1 MKSSLPTKQMPVQH
15 GCGATFATAYKGRV
29 TPLQPES
36 YGALISYINTYS
48 YAAKAVI
55 DFLCKMVRNGGDDR
69 LAVYL
74 MLCPSTVP
82 ADIMATPVWK
92 DMVLGETN
100 PITQIP
106 WDKFSNDIHFGRLWK
121 AYAELPSRSAETDR
135 TFKEILDQY
144 AIKPPSLTKE
154 NYQRLM
160 RNILQDTMI
169 TPFATHVSGV
179 VSSFLSMQEQTA
191 QMKRDRQSVIE
202 KLMTENPGFFNPFQ
216 RYFLTLAAQ
225 QSADDYFKQLRMEL
239 KAEEV
244 SKEVIRTC
252 QWRAILLRPDITA
265 WQPTDRPDEEFLA
278 QADAHPKIVERFV
291 KLMPE
296 SVPNEL
302 VIPHQ
307 FRRLASSK
315 SSAQDLANDK
325 QLITRI
331 LSLHQ
336 TTYGLLTAEQLALI
350 TPTKRTH
357 HDGWVTIVKESK
369 KNEVFKTIV
378 QFVVG
383 PVRDFCASMKTVRVP
398 EAPAPGDLSP
408 LLSNNVRYGWEELAE
423 RPADAPT
430 NAMYVR
436 INVPAHQPPDTDT
449 PVLACTTD
457 IRVRGHIP
465 GIHATLLPEKLNV
478 TNGASQFLPQT
489 TLPIPGDPK
498 RKIFFKN
505 QALRLAFE
513 KRDENAAPGAHRRLF
528 GIFSATAM
536 AELPENSA
544 RPALTAYEARK
555 KAREEKQP
563 PQPQQFKA
571 LAPGEKVAVVH
582 ITPGGMSVATVT
594 LFRKVV
600 GDKLNPTGLRQINLT
615 QIVNRRDKTAYTT
628 DDSGKLRLVHNQ
640 GVRKSFIAH
649 FTANHLEDR
658 FIEHGKRLAK
668 GFIPAAANADH
679 MKSFG
684 RFKTNAGKQAY
695 RDFARRIADICAQN
709 GVGHV
714 VVGGAGFL
722 TSPNGNQHNTRAFYT
737 LANIAGRLTPQG
749 YLPHAIEKVGARIY
763 ATTATPARIIVKD
776 WKEGTS
782 KELHLGLPLHDETT
796 KDGDSIVHTPVAKGR
811 KTLLLDPRQLET
823 GKNWL
828 EASQCYVTNAS
839 WAILLGWYDKE
850 FKTAAQKLLQGAPL
864 SLPKLNPVS
873 IPHYQTA

>member
-265 WQPTDRPDEEFLA
+265 W
-278 QADAHPKIVERFV
+278 
-291 KLMPE
+291 
-296 SVPNEL
+296 
-302 VIPHQ
+302 
-307 FRRLASSK
+307 
-315 SSAQDLANDK
+315 
-325 QLITRI
+325 
-331 LSLHQ
+331 
-336 TTYGLLTAEQLALI
+336 
-350 TPTKRTH
+350 
-357 HDGWVTIVKESK
+357 
-369 KNEVFKTIV
+369 
-378 QFVVG
+378 
-383 PVRDFCASMKTVRVP
+383 
-398 EAPAPGDLSP
+398 
-408 LLSNNVRYGWEELAE
+408 
-423 RPADAPT
+423 
-430 NAMYVR
+430 
-436 INVPAHQPPDTDT
+436 QPPDTDT